1 MISFLILIIVGGIA
15 GWLAGVVM
23 RGSGFGLVG
32 NIFIGVVGALLA
44 GFLLKML
51 AMVAI
56 GLIGTV
62 LAAAGGAFVLLFLVR
77 LFGKKG

>member
-32 NIFIGVVGALLA
+32 NIFIGIVGALLA

-51 AMVAI
+51 AIVAI

-77 LFGKKG
+77 LFGK

>member
-1 MISFLILIIVGGIA
+1 
-15 GWLAGVVM
+15 M

-44 GFLLKML
+44 GLLLKML

-77 LFGKKG
+77 LFGK

>member
-32 NIFIGVVGALLA
+32 NIFIGIVGALLA

-77 LFGKKG
+77 LFGK

>member
-1 MISFLILIIVGGIA
+1 MISLLILIIVGGIA
-15 GWLAGVVM
+15 GWLAGVLL

-56 GLIGTV
+56 GLTGTI

-77 LFGKKG
+77 LFGK

>member
-77 LFGKKG
+77 LFGK

>member
-23 RGSGFGLVG
+23 KGSGFGLVG
-32 NIFIGVVGALLA
+32 NVFIGVVGALLA

-51 AMVAI
+51 SMFAI
-56 GLIGTV
+56 ELIGTV
-62 LAAAGGAFVLLFLVR
+62 LVAAGGAFVLLFLVH
-77 LFGKKG
+77 LFGK

>member
-1 MISFLILIIVGGIA
+1 
-15 GWLAGVVM
+15 M

-32 NIFIGVVGALLA
+32 NIFIGIVGALLA

-51 AMVAI
+51 AIVAI

-77 LFGKKG
+77 LFGK

>member
-1 MISFLILIIVGGIA
+1 MISFLLLIIVGGIA
-15 GWLAGVVM
+15 GWLAGVLM

-56 GLIGTV
+56 GLVGTV

-77 LFGKKG
+77 LFGK